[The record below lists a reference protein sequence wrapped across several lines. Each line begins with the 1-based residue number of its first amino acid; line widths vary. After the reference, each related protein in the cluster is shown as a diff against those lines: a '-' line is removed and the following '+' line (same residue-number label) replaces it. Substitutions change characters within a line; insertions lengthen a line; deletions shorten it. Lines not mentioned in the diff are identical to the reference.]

1 MQSDRVIISGL
12 IKRDPKVID
21 DFLETYADYIY
32 SIVFNVCRSKQDTE
46 EATQDVV
53 MKIINKAHT
62 FDYSCKLKT
71 WMYSIAKRTAIDYRR
86 RVKYTVDINTT
97 FDMKSEDDTS
107 HLAKHSDE
115 QKLIESLLSSLPIN
129 DRELL
134 EMFYLKELSIK
145 EIEEIT
151 DLSASNIKVKL
162 YRIRK
167 NLVEKMPKLSNYE
180 F

>member
-1 MQSDRVIISGL
+1 MQSDKVIILGL
-12 IKRDPKVID
+12 IQRDPKVIN
-21 DFLETYADYIY
+21 DFLDTYANYIY

-53 MKIINKAHT
+53 MKIINKADT

-86 RVKYTVDINTT
+86 RVKYTADIDTT

-107 HLAKHSDE
+107 HLVKQSEE
-115 QKLIESLLSSLPIN
+115 QKLIESLLSSLPSIER
-129 DRELL
+129 DLI

-151 DLSASNIKVKL
+151 DLTASNIKVKL

-167 NLVEKMPKLSNYE
+167 SLVEKMPKLENYE